1 MSGNGSVARV
11 SRQTPLLAQE
21 LASMAR
27 LLLQFDS
34 TVLREF
40 PVSTHPI
47 TIGRAPD
54 NDIHIDNLAVSNYH
68 ARVYSENYR
77 LVVEDLDSLNGT
89 FLNNRRVKKEWL
101 RSGDAILIGKHLL
114 ILDQEHDVAPALDSG
129 RRAVAPK
136 VDETVLFQAKRGP
149 QGAQPAGAADAGSQS
164 DRARAPS
171 LIVLK
176 GKTDQKDYLLS
187 DRLTIIGKS
196 PMATVRL
203 RGWFAPQ
210 VAAQVNKRQDGYY
223 IGLTQ
228 RVVKVN
234 GNPISGL
241 TRLNDGDLIEV
252 GGVCLKFTYSD

>member
-1 MSGNGSVARV
+1 
-11 SRQTPLLAQE
+11 
-21 LASMAR
+21 MAR
-27 LLLQFDS
+27 LLLQFDA

-40 PVSTHPI
+40 PVSTHEI

-89 FLNNRRVKKEWL
+89 FLNNKRVKKEWL
-101 RSGDAILIGKHLL
+101 RSGDAILIGKHVR
-114 ILDQEHDVAPALDSG
+114 IVDQEHDVAPDLDSG
-129 RRAVAPK
+129 RKAVAPK
-136 VDETVLFQAKRGP
+136 GDETVLFKAKRRP
-149 QGAQPAGAADAGSQS
+149 QSAQPAGTEEGAPS

-210 VAAQVNKRQDGYY
+210 VAAQVNKRQDGFY
-223 IGLTQ
+223 IGLTH

-234 GNPISGL
+234 GNPISGP
-241 TRLNDGDLIEV
+241 TRLNDGDVIEV
-252 GGVCLKFTYSD
+252 GRVCLKFTYRD

>member
-1 MSGNGSVARV
+1 
-11 SRQTPLLAQE
+11 
-21 LASMAR
+21 MAR

-34 TVLREF
+34 AVLREF
-40 PVSTHPI
+40 PVSTHAI

-68 ARVYSENYR
+68 ARVYSENQR
-77 LVVEDLDSLNGT
+77 LAVEDLDSLNGT
-89 FLNNRRVKKEWL
+89 FVNNRRVKKEWL

-129 RRAVAPK
+129 HRAVAPK
-136 VDETVLFQAKRGP
+136 VDETVLYQSKRGR
-149 QGAQPAGAADAGSQS
+149 QGVQPAATAEEGSQP

-196 PMATVRL
+196 PMATVQL

-223 IGLTQ
+223 LGLSR

-234 GNPISGL
+234 GTPISGP
-241 TRLNDGDLIEV
+241 TRLNDGDVIEV
-252 GGVCLKFTYSD
+252 GGVCLKFKYCD

>member
-1 MSGNGSVARV
+1 
-11 SRQTPLLAQE
+11 
-21 LASMAR
+21 MAK

-34 TVLREF
+34 TVLKEF
-40 PVSTHPI
+40 PVGTHAI

-68 ARVYSENYR
+68 ARVYAENNR
-77 LVVEDLDSLNGT
+77 LMVEDLDSLNGT

-101 RSGDAILIGKHLL
+101 RTGDAILIGKHLL
-114 ILDQEHDVAPALDSG
+114 IVDQEHDVAPALDSG
-129 RRAVAPK
+129 RKAVAPK

-149 QGAQPAGAADAGSQS
+149 QGVQPAGTADEGSPS
-164 DRARAPS
+164 ARARVPS

-176 GKTDQKDYLLS
+176 GKTNQKDYLLS
-187 DRLTIIGKS
+187 DKLTIIGKS

-203 RGWFAPQ
+203 RGWFTPQ
-210 VAAQVNKRQDGYY
+210 VAAQINKRQDGYY
-223 IGLTQ
+223 LGLTH

-234 GNPISGL
+234 GKPISGL

-252 GGVCLKFTYSD
+252 GRVCLKFMYCD